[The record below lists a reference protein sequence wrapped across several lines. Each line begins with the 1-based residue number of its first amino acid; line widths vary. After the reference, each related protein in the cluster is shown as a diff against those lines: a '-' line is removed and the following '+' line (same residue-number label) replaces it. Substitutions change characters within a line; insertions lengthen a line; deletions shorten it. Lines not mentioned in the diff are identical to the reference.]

1 MACWQ
6 NNKRDSLTIIAVY
19 KILQQKCVKL
29 ALYLCIALFKS
40 LKDTCSLDKTEFVL
54 NVSTHSPG
62 ADPGFF

>member
-29 ALYLCIALFKS
+29 AL
-40 LKDTCSLDKTEFVL
+40 
-54 NVSTHSPG
+54 
-62 ADPGFF
+62 